1 MKSNIIRNVCAYV
14 DDIEKNV
21 IYIYIY
27 IEPSPLKVSP
37 KTKINY
43 FYTILCISMR
53 IAVK

>member
-1 MKSNIIRNVCAYV
+1 MSIIRE
-14 DDIEKNV
+14 I
-21 IYIYIY
+21 IFYIKY